1 MTRESPIMSQFN
13 KVTHLLLS
21 IDDYAGH
28 GNSYH
33 GAGGRGNKRAQ
44 MRHCIRVIRSV
55 VSTREEEVMQDLVD
69 QGAIGQIMGT

>member
-1 MTRESPIMSQFN
+1 MF
-13 KVTHLLLS
+13 

-55 VSTREEEVMQDLVD
+55 VSTREESVLQDLID
-69 QGAIGQIMGT
+69 QGAINQLMGKVFIGGVPQCLSL